1 MMHGHEKWDPTIVAM
16 KSANKAKELAAEAS
30 AGANAAE
37 SVERRAGAKGNAHQQ
52 STHWTQR
59 QARVTQAL
67 ERIRQ
72 AFAVIH
78 PRWEP
83 YVGKPQVRI
92 WAGGA
97 MKRTS
102 LPLQRR
108 EFITLLGGAAT
119 AARPLAVSAQQS
131 ERVHRVGV
139 LVNGTLTET
148 VPQSVCGSNSS
159 RRCTNSDGPKAKI
172 CVLICRPTRAPLVLL
187 FKRCSRCQVRC
198 CDVG

>member
-1 MMHGHEKWDPTIVAM
+1 MR
-16 KSANKAKELAAEAS
+16 
-30 AGANAAE
+30 E
-37 SVERRAGAKGNAHQQ
+37 SRTYGSGRG
-52 STHWTQR
+52 R
-59 QARVTQAL
+59 
-67 ERIRQ
+67 
-72 AFAVIH
+72 
-78 PRWEP
+78 
-83 YVGKPQVRI
+83 
-92 WAGGA
+92 A

-148 VPQSVCGSNSS
+148 VPQSVGGSNSS

-172 CVLICRPTRAPLVLL
+172 CVLICHPTRAPLLLL
-187 FKRCSRCQVRC
+187 FKRSSRCQVRC